1 MKFYKLTAILL
12 SFFLLTGFSDKAN
25 DKVKNDFKFFEGIH
39 YQKLNQKVDTA
50 PYKKQVTEIF
60 FYGCPHCYYL
70 EPSLHKWLKTKPSDV
85 HFEQMPAV
93 LKSPNWIFMARVYY
107 TAVALGI
114 EKQFHP
120 AYFKAIQGDKKEIF
134 TLTQLAKFSEPM
146 GIKPNDYK
154 QMFKSFK
161 VNQMVQKA
169 KVKTEIYNAEG
180 VPAIIING
188 KYLTNVTMAT
198 SRKKLW
204 ELVDYLTNK

>member
-1 MKFYKLTAILL
+1 MNFFKLSTIFV
-12 SFFLLTGFSDKAN
+12 SFFIISFQLQASDGLDDN
-25 DKVKNDFKFFEGIH
+25 IDFVEGIH
-39 YQKLNQKVDTA
+39 YKKLSQKVDIT
-50 PYKKQVTEIF
+50 PYKKQVTEVF
-60 FYGCPHCYYL
+60 YYGCLHCYHL
-70 EPSLHKWLKTKPSDV
+70 EPSLHNWLKTKPKDI
-85 HFEQMPAV
+85 HFSQMPAV
-93 LKSPNWIFMARVYY
+93 LNSPNWIFMARVYY
-107 TAVALGI
+107 TAVALKI

-120 AYFKAIQGDKKEIF
+120 AYFKAIQGDKKRIF
-134 TLTQLAKFSEPM
+134 NLDALAKFAEPM
-146 GIKPNDYK
+146 GIKQQDYK